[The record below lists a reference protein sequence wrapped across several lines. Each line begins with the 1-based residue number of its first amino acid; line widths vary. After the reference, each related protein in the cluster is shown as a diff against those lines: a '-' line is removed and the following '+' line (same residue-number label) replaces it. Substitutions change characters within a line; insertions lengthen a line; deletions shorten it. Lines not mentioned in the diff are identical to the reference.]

1 MVFFKF
7 YYQPFKKKQIAV
19 YSVRASFPHTLLF
32 VSLRNCDSVGFIMP
46 KTVFVCGVAQPGNKM
61 ASSQG
66 SETTPSSVNYSS
78 YWLST
83 HNLILWH
90 CILTQNVKTRQQWDS
105 PRPAVECRA
114 RFQVHLPRRMRRC
127 LMLSLT
133 VRHELY
139 YRLWLWLFSVHGV
152 LRPEAE
158 NFIHFDVIFH

>member
-66 SETTPSSVNYSS
+66 SESTPSSVNYSS
-78 YWLST
+78 Y
-83 HNLILWH
+83 
-90 CILTQNVKTRQQWDS
+90 
-105 PRPAVECRA
+105 
-114 RFQVHLPRRMRRC
+114 
-127 LMLSLT
+127 
-133 VRHELY
+133 
-139 YRLWLWLFSVHGV
+139 
-152 LRPEAE
+152 
-158 NFIHFDVIFH
+158 